1 MKRPNVVFFGGEPL
15 GVPALDALYNT
26 GIIPN
31 VVITN
36 PDRPQGRR
44 MVLTPPPT
52 KVRAIGYGIPV
63 FQPDSYNASTTREWF
78 ETTSWDLFVVVAY
91 NFILPKWL
99 LELPKYGTLNVH
111 PSLLPKLRG
120 ASPIRSAILQ
130 DMRETGVTIIQLDE
144 KMDHGPIL
152 VQEVE
157 PISESEWP
165 LRGRELDRRLATR
178 GGDLLARSIPEWLRG
193 DIVPQEQNHEA
204 ATYCTRFEKAD
215 GELSLDPQNLPS
227 GQEAYR
233 TLLKIYAYDGWPGTF
248 FTHEGK
254 RIKVNDAK
262 LAASGELCIIRVT
275 PEGKH
280 EMDFTSFL
288 QSN

>member
-15 GVPALDALYNT
+15 GVPALDALYNE
-26 GIIPN
+26 GVIPN

-130 DMRETGVTIIQLDE
+130 
-144 KMDHGPIL
+144 
-152 VQEVE
+152 
-157 PISESEWP
+157 
-165 LRGRELDRRLATR
+165 
-178 GGDLLARSIPEWLRG
+178 
-193 DIVPQEQNHEA
+193 
-204 ATYCTRFEKAD
+204 
-215 GELSLDPQNLPS
+215 
-227 GQEAYR
+227 
-233 TLLKIYAYDGWPGTF
+233 
-248 FTHEGK
+248 
-254 RIKVNDAK
+254 
-262 LAASGELCIIRVT
+262 
-275 PEGKH
+275 
-280 EMDFTSFL
+280 
-288 QSN
+288 